1 MLTSFYEQAEEMI
14 CHTGDRVTSARVRV
28 LGILL
33 AEKQAISHHEIVER
47 IGKKNSL
54 DRVTLYRTLE
64 WLDKKGLAHKVI
76 SGDRKWRFR
85 TNIYTGSV
93 GWYNGNSYWSF
104 RTYVTP
110 GEPRASKSGTL
121 NYRKYRKDANNYF
134 SINVGAGFSPEE
146 NRFNFGGNA
155 NTIINLQSQKFNIGY
170 YFSSKNNKN
179 YWGIQSGISHQ
190 EISFNPGSYFWIYS
204 FSLSWGIKFR

>member
-85 TNIYTGSV
+85 TNIYTGSHQHAHFKCSRCTTV
-93 GWYNGNSYWSF
+93 ICLNDIKAEYSWPLP
-104 RTYVTP
+104 P
-110 GEPRASKSGTL
+110 G
-121 NYRKYRKDANNYF
+121 YR
-134 SINVGAGFSPEE
+134 
-146 NRFNFGGNA
+146 
-155 NTIINLQSQKFNIGY
+155 SQEVELTVKGLCA
-170 YFSSKNNKN
+170 
-179 YWGIQSGISHQ
+179 
-190 EISFNPGSYFWIYS
+190 ECA
-204 FSLSWGIKFR
+204 